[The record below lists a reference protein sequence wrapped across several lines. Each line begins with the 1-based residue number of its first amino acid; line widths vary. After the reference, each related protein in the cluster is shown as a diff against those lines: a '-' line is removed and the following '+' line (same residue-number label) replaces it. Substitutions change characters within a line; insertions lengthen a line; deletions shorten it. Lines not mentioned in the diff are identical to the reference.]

1 MPKNTTERRGF
12 LQRFTNYF
20 FERKVLTAVLA
31 TALVGYGILSYT
43 VLLKRDGF
51 PAINVPY
58 AVAQGTYA
66 VNDPSKVDAAVAK
79 PLSNYLLTRP
89 EVKSVKATSEAN
101 FMVVIVQYNEGVDSE
116 KVSADITKT
125 IQAKAILPSAAQL
138 QIDPAKFGYTN
149 RGDDAVVSLYSQDST
164 MVSAQALM
172 KKAHELSK
180 KFAMQKSPTIASIAP
195 VEQFAEAKN
204 PVDGS
209 SVTIQQS
216 YETLGQR
223 VGGTTTFDPA
233 VSIGFKAVQGADKLA
248 FDADVQKLV
257 DAYNTSND
265 GRYKTLLTASYGP
278 GIRQQISELQKSLLE
293 GLLAVLVIA
302 AVVIAVRAS
311 LITVLSMVS
320 VIAVTLGVLQVIG
333 YTLNTITLFS
343 LILGLSLIVDDTIIM
358 VEALDAQRRK
368 NTNRQKIVSTAV
380 KKVGGAMIA
389 ATSTAALSFAPLLFV
404 GGVMGDFIK
413 AIPVTII
420 SALLVSLLVA
430 LVIIPFLARYILLG
444 KGQLGSHTKAELAA
458 AYEAKVARF
467 VSAPMLWAQ
476 HSRKKLALV
485 CTAAL
490 LISIAFIGA
499 AGSIGSKVK
508 FNIFPS
514 SKDSNI
520 MSVMMRFPAGTDLA
534 GAQKI
539 TDKANKILSREIG
552 DSFVKSSYYGS
563 ANAQS
568 ASMYIDLT
576 DYKDRKITSV
586 ELKQKVDKAFE
597 QFNQAAVT
605 TSVSDVGPPPAGVEV
620 QIAADDNRPG
630 AVLLAKDIAQ
640 YLQNNPIKRVDGSV
654 IRFASVTAEDNK
666 NYQRAD
672 GKSYV
677 ATTAAFEDT
686 DTSALIVL
694 TQDAIKKQFNAKKI
708 ASYGLAKDALQFDLG
723 QEAENQDSFK
733 TMVLAFPA
741 LLLAIY
747 VLLAVQFRSL
757 LQPLLIFMAI
767 PFSLFGV
774 TLGLWLSDNPFSF
787 FAMLGFFAL
796 IGLSIKNTILL
807 TDYANQAR
815 RAGMNPVDA
824 AHEAVAERFRPL
836 IATSLT
842 AVVSLV
848 PLAMSSPFW
857 QGLAVVLMCG
867 LLSSTFLVITV
878 FPYFYLVGEY
888 LRGITRR
895 SWHRLRSHGK

>member
-1 MPKNTTERRGF
+1 MVKKTTEKLSF
-12 LQRFTNYF
+12 LQRFTSYF
-20 FERKVLTAVLA
+20 FERKILTAVLA
-31 TALVGYGILSYT
+31 TALVGYGALSYIT
-43 VLLKRDGF
+43 LLKRDGF
-51 PAINVPY
+51 PSIEVPY
-58 AVAQGTYA
+58 AVAQGAYA
-66 VNDPSKVDAAVAK
+66 VNDPAKVDEAVAK

-89 EVKSVKATSEAN
+89 EVKSVKATSQAN
-101 FMVVIVQYNEGVDSE
+101 FLVVFIQYKEGTSSDKASI
-116 KVSADITKT
+116 DISKSLR
-125 IQAKAILPSAAQL
+125 AKPILPSAVQL
-138 QIDPAKFGYTN
+138 HINPAKFGYTH
-149 RGDDAVVSLYSQDST
+149 RGDDAVVSLYNQDSHI
-164 MVSAQALM
+164 SAEVLM
-172 KKAHELSK
+172 AKANKVAKQFEQ
-180 KFAMQKSPTIASIAP
+180 QKGSDIASIAP
-195 VEQFAEAKN
+195 VEQFAQAQN
-204 PVDGS
+204 PTDGAM
-209 SVTIQQS
+209 VTLQQS

-223 VGGTTTFDPA
+223 VNGATRFDTA
-233 VSIGFKAVQGADKLA
+233 VSIGFKAADGADKLA
-248 FDADVQKLV
+248 FDTEVQKLV
-257 DAYNTSND
+257 DTYNASND
-265 GRYKTLLTASYGP
+265 DGYKTLLTASYGP

-302 AVVIAVRAS
+302 SLVIAVRAS

-320 VIAVTLGVLQVIG
+320 VIAITLGVLQVIG

-368 NTNRQKIVSTAV
+368 SADRKKIVTTAV
-380 KKVGGAMIA
+380 RKVGRAMVA

-420 SALLVSLLVA
+420 SALFVSLVVA
-430 LVIIPFLARYILLG
+430 LVIIPFLARYMLLG
-444 KGQLGSHTKAELAA
+444 KGQVGSHSKAELAA
-458 AYEAKVARF
+458 VYEAKVARF

-476 HSRKKLALV
+476 HSWKRLVLV
-485 CTAAL
+485 CVAAL
-490 LISIAFIGA
+490 LISGAFIGA
-499 AGSIGSKVK
+499 AGGIGSKVK

-514 SKDSNI
+514 SKDSNLMI
-520 MSVMMRFPAGTDLA
+520 VNMDFPAGTDLST
-534 GAQKI
+534 AQ
-539 TDKANKILSREIG
+539 TTTAEVNKLLAREIG
-552 DSFVKSSYYGS
+552 DNFVKSSYYGS

-576 DYKDRKITSV
+576 DYKNRKITSV
-586 ELKQKVDKAFE
+586 ELKQRVDALLKN
-597 QFNQAAVT
+597 FNQAMVT
-605 TSVSDVGPPPAGVEV
+605 TSVSDVGPPAAGFEV
-620 QIAADDNRPG
+620 QVDAEANREG
-630 AVLLAKDIAQ
+630 AIGLAKDITR
-640 YLQNNPIKRVDGSV
+640 YLQDTPIKRVDGST
-654 IRFASVTAEDNK
+654 IRFASILTEDSN
-666 NYQRAD
+666 NYQRSEGRA
-672 GKSYV
+672 YI

-694 TQDAIKKQFNAKKI
+694 TQDAIKKQFDAQKVT
-708 ASYGLAKDALQFDLG
+708 SYGLAKDALRFDLG
-723 QEAENQDSFK
+723 QEADNQDSFK

-815 RAGMNPVDA
+815 RAGMNPVEA

-842 AVVSLV
+842 AVVSLI
-848 PLAMSSPFW
+848 PLALSSPFW

-878 FPYFYLVGEY
+878 FPYYYLVGEY
-888 LRGITRR
+888 LRGASRR
-895 SWHRLRSHGK
+895 GWKRLRKSYGK